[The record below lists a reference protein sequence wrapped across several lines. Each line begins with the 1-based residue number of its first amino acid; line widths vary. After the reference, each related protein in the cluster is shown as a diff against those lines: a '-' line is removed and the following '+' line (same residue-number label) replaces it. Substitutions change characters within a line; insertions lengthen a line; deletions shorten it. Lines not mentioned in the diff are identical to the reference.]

1 MKTMRSIFE
10 ESLSGIRLMMVL
22 AAMVLCCMTAGRA
35 MTAHAEESTTEAE
48 TDSEASAISLPGGE
62 DIYSILLIGSDRRED
77 NWNGNSDVM
86 IVMTVNTNTQKI
98 ILTSFMRDLYADIPG
113 YGVHKLNYAYAAAG
127 ADKLIETL
135 EESYDIDIDNY
146 AAVDFD
152 TMAEIIDLLGG
163 VDVALNEDEV
173 EYLNQ
178 DLEVAE
184 EDIAEEETETYTE
197 ETSEEETEALAEKED
212 TEEQTEE
219 EDEDTVYHLTGAQ
232 AVLYMR
238 IRYVGNADYERTQR
252 QRNVLA
258 EIFENAKEMSA
269 AELTD
274 MAQDILELADHDI
287 SALDMISLLG
297 SLSGLTEYELV
308 ENRIPYDGLF
318 TSQDEMLVPDFEA
331 TIEKLHE
338 VLYE

>member
-22 AAMVLCCMTAGRA
+22 AVMVLCCMTAGRA

-48 TDSEASAISLPGGE
+48 ADSEASAISLPGGE

-184 EDIAEEETETYTE
+184 EDSEETLTEDQSEETEIVE
-197 ETSEEETEALAEKED
+197 DQSEEEAAEV
-212 TEEQTEE
+212 QSEE

-274 MAQDILELADHDI
+274 MAQEILELADHDI

>member
-1 MKTMRSIFE
+1 MRHTGKLFGEALSRLLVMLALAALV
-10 ESLSGIRLMMVL
+10 LSGVS
-22 AAMVLCCMTAGRA
+22 GRYV
-35 MTAHAEESTTEAE
+35 MSVRAEESETEA
-48 TDSEASAISLPGGE
+48 ASVSLPGGE

-98 ILTSFMRDLYADIPG
+98 ILTSYMRDLYADIPG

-135 EESYDIDIDNY
+135 EESYDIEIDNY

-152 TMAEIIDLLGG
+152 GMADIVDLLGG

-178 DLEVAE
+178 ELEVAE
-184 EDIAEEETETYTE
+184 EQSD
-197 ETSEEETEALAEKED
+197 
-212 TEEQTEE
+212 E
-219 EDEDTVYHLTGAQ
+219 EDADTIYHLTGAQ
-232 AVLYMR
+232 AVSYMR

-252 QRNVLA
+252 QRNVLS

-269 AELTD
+269 AELTEL
-274 MAQDILELADHDI
+274 AQEILEMTDHDI

-308 ENRIPYDGLF
+308 ENRIPYDGLY
-318 TSQDEMLVPDFEA
+318 TTQDEMLVPDFEA

>member
-1 MKTMRSIFE
+1 MRHTGKFFDEAVNRLFVLLTLTALVI
-10 ESLSGIRLMMVL
+10 SGLFGGS
-22 AAMVLCCMTAGRA
+22 AMHAG
-35 MTAHAEESTTEAE
+35 AEESASEAIETETIETDAVETEVITADTTE
-48 TDSEASAISLPGGE
+48 EASEDGDADAASVSLPGGA

-98 ILTSFMRDLYADIPG
+98 ILTSFMRDLYAEIPG

-135 EESYDIDIDNY
+135 EESYDIEIDNY
-146 AAVDFD
+146 AAVDFN
-152 TMAEIIDLLGG
+152 TMAEIVDLLGG
-163 VDVALNEDEV
+163 VDIELNEDEV

-178 DLEVAE
+178 ELEVAE
-184 EDIAEEETETYTE
+184 EQSD
-197 ETSEEETEALAEKED
+197 EADA
-212 TEEQTEE
+212 
-219 EDEDTVYHLTGAQ
+219 DTVYHLTGEQ
-232 AVLYMR
+232 AVSYMR

-252 QRNVLA
+252 QRNVLTD
-258 EIFENAKEMSA
+258 IFENAQELSA
-269 AELTD
+269 AELTEL
-274 MAQDILELADHDI
+274 AQEVLEIADHDI
-287 SALDMISLLG
+287 GALDMLTLLG

-318 TSQDEMLVPDFEA
+318 SYQGEMLVPDFEA

>member
-1 MKTMRSIFE
+1 MRHTGKLFGETLSRLLVMLALAALV
-10 ESLSGIRLMMVL
+10 LSGVS
-22 AAMVLCCMTAGRA
+22 GRYV
-35 MTAHAEESTTEAE
+35 MSVRAEESETEA
-48 TDSEASAISLPGGE
+48 ASVSLPGGE

-98 ILTSFMRDLYADIPG
+98 ILTSYMRDLYADIPG

-135 EESYDIDIDNY
+135 EESYDIEIDNY

-152 TMAEIIDLLGG
+152 GMADIVDLLGG

-178 DLEVAE
+178 ELEVAE
-184 EDIAEEETETYTE
+184 EQSD
-197 ETSEEETEALAEKED
+197 
-212 TEEQTEE
+212 E
-219 EDEDTVYHLTGAQ
+219 EDADTIYHLTGAQ
-232 AVLYMR
+232 AVSYMR

-252 QRNVLA
+252 QRNVLS

-269 AELTD
+269 AELTEL
-274 MAQDILELADHDI
+274 AQEILEMTDHDI

-308 ENRIPYDGLF
+308 ENRIPYDGLY

>member
-1 MKTMRSIFE
+1 MKIIRNTFE
-10 ESLSGIRLMMVL
+10 ESRKGLWLLAIFAVL
-22 AAMVLCCMTAGRA
+22 VFGCMTAGHG
-35 MTAHAEESTTEAE
+35 MTAHAEENTADGSSTEA
-48 TDSEASAISLPGGE
+48 DSDVSSISLPGGA

-86 IVMTVNTNTQKI
+86 IVMTVNTNTKKI
-98 ILTSFMRDLYADIPG
+98 ILTSYMRDLYADIPG

-135 EESYDIDIDNY
+135 EESYEIEIDNY

-163 VDVALNEDEV
+163 VDIALNEDEV

-178 DLEVAE
+178 ELE
-184 EDIAEEETETYTE
+184 IAEDQQEENVTEDQTE
-197 ETSEEETEALAEKED
+197 EGSEAGSEEED
-212 TEEQTEE
+212 T
-219 EDEDTVYHLTGAQ
+219 DTVYHLTGTQ
-232 AVLYMR
+232 AVSYMR

-252 QRNVLA
+252 QRNVLT
-258 EIFENAKEMSA
+258 EIFENAKDMSA
-269 AELTD
+269 AELTEL
-274 MAQDILELADHDI
+274 AQEILEMTDHDI